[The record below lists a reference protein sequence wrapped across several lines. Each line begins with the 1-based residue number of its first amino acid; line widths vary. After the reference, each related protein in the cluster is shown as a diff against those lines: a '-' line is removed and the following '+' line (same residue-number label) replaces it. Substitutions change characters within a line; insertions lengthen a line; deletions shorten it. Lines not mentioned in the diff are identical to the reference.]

1 MVLEH
6 TPGFISSMLWR
17 IDGTP
22 DLAGPDSDPMTAGG
36 TMITEAGGSAFW
48 IITFPPDSSMASVD
62 WALAGPEMAEA
73 SPGIAERMEP
83 DSPGMHQTPTIDYAT
98 VIRGK
103 LLLEL
108 DDGETVE
115 LHPGDTVVQRGT
127 RHAWRNPTD
136 EPAAISVVLLGAKT

>member
-1 MVLEH
+1 
-6 TPGFISSMLWR
+6 
-17 IDGTP
+17 
-22 DLAGPDSDPMTAGG
+22 
-36 TMITEAGGSAFW
+36 
-48 IITFPPDSSMASVD
+48 
-62 WALAGPEMAEA
+62 
-73 SPGIAERMEP
+73 
-83 DSPGMHQTPTIDYAT
+83 MHQTPSLDYVT

-108 DDGETVE
+108 DDGKTVE